1 MGFFD
6 DFGNAVEKKAL
17 ESYKK
22 IFSQATDSGLQD
34 WWNKNQFNDEIDDR
48 IKELAKDEM
57 RRRGLYY

>member
-17 ESYKK
+17 EQYKK
-22 IFSQATDSGLQD
+22 IFSQATDSKLQE
-34 WWNKNQFNDEIDDR
+34 WWNEKQFDDDVDER
-48 IKELAKDEM
+48 IKDLAKDEM